1 MSTPLRNDEQGLS
14 RREELTV
21 STAAMADVPWAVAG
35 AAGVVVTG
43 ADLLLHLM
51 GGHVGLTSSLSAG
64 TVALF
69 TVAGGSVVVRRRAS
83 RAARWARTHP
93 WRFAVLPGAATA
105 VIVFVL
111 SVIASSGPLGGAF
124 TALWHGA
131 IAFGLTG
138 GVGATPGSGTG
149 HAESPA
155 RPFTGGPRA
164 PRTPVRT
171 PPGAN
176 PPPPCADADSDASAP
191 AGAPTPTPQLTS
203 CF

>member
-1 MSTPLRNDEQGLS
+1 MSTPLRNDQQGLS

-43 ADLLLHLM
+43 ADLLLHLI
-51 GGHVGLTSSLSAG
+51 GGHLALSSSLSAG

-83 RAARWARTHP
+83 RAARWARSNP
-93 WRFAVLPGAATA
+93 WRFALLPGAATA

-111 SVIASSGPLGGAF
+111 SVIGSSGPLGGAF

-138 GVGATPGSGTG
+138 AIAGSGK
-149 HAESPA
+149 S
-155 RPFTGGPRA
+155 RKNS
-164 PRTPVRT
+164 
-171 PPGAN
+171 GA
-176 PPPPCADADSDASAP
+176 
-191 AGAPTPTPQLTS
+191 GY
-203 CF
+203 

>member
-69 TVAGGSVVVRRRAS
+69 TVAGGSVVVRRPRG
-83 RAARWARTHP
+83 RPARWART
-93 WRFAVLPGAATA
+93 
-105 VIVFVL
+105 
-111 SVIASSGPLGGAF
+111 
-124 TALWHGA
+124 
-131 IAFGLTG
+131 
-138 GVGATPGSGTG
+138 
-149 HAESPA
+149 
-155 RPFTGGPRA
+155 
-164 PRTPVRT
+164 
-171 PPGAN
+171 PPGRFRCL
-176 PPPPCADADSDASAP
+176 PCTP
-191 AGAPTPTPQLTS
+191 A
-203 CF
+203 

>member
-1 MSTPLRNDEQGLS
+1 MSTPLRNDQQSLS

-43 ADLLLHLM
+43 ADMLLHLM
-51 GGHVGLTSSLSAG
+51 GGHLGLSSSLSAG

-83 RAARWARTHP
+83 RAARWARSNP
-93 WRFAVLPGAATA
+93 WRFAFLPGAATA

-111 SVIASSGPLGGAF
+111 SVLVGSSGPLGGAF

-138 GVGATPGSGTG
+138 AVGAIAGSGK
-149 HAESPA
+149 
-155 RPFTGGPRA
+155 
-164 PRTPVRT
+164 
-171 PPGAN
+171 
-176 PPPPCADADSDASAP
+176 SAKNRS
-191 AGAPTPTPQLTS
+191 AGY
-203 CF
+203 

>member
-51 GGHVGLTSSLSAG
+51 GGHLGLSSSLSAG

-83 RAARWARTHP
+83 RAARWARSHP
-93 WRFAVLPGAATA
+93 WRFAFLPGAATA
-105 VIVFVL
+105 IIVFVL
-111 SVIASSGPLGGAF
+111 SVIAAGSPLGGAF

-138 GVGATPGSGTG
+138 AVGAVAGS
-149 HAESPA
+149 
-155 RPFTGGPRA
+155 RK
-164 PRTPVRT
+164 
-171 PPGAN
+171 GAKN
-176 PPPPCADADSDASAP
+176 RSA
-191 AGAPTPTPQLTS
+191 GY
-203 CF
+203 

>member
-51 GGHVGLTSSLSAG
+51 GGHVGLTSSVSRG

-69 TVAGGSVVVRRRAS
+69 TVAGRSVVVRRRAS

-138 GVGATPGSGTG
+138 GVGAIPGGGRGATERRG
-149 HAESPA
+149 RQKQAGA
-155 RPFTGGPRA
+155 RPAQPPAPPR
-164 PRTPVRT
+164 R
-171 PPGAN
+171 GE
-176 PPPPCADADSDASAP
+176 PPPPCGAAP
-191 AGAPTPTPQLTS
+191 RRPGGPPPPPPH
-203 CF
+203 C

>member
-93 WRFAVLPGAATA
+93 WRFARLPGAATA
-105 VIVFVL
+105 VIVFRL
-111 SVIASSGPLGGAF
+111 SVLASSGGLGGAF

-138 GVGATPGSGTG
+138 GGGALARSGTG
-149 HAESPA
+149 
-155 RPFTGGPRA
+155 A
-164 PRTPVRT
+164 PKGTAAPV
-171 PPGAN
+171 A
-176 PPPPCADADSDASAP
+176 AAAAAP
-191 AGAPTPTPQLTS
+191 
-203 CF
+203 

>member
-83 RAARWARTHP
+83 RAARWARAHP
-93 WRFAVLPGAATA
+93 WRFALLPGAATA

-111 SVIASSGPLGGAF
+111 SVLIGSSGPIGGVF

-138 GVGATPGSGTG
+138 GVGAITGSG
-149 HAESPA
+149 
-155 RPFTGGPRA
+155 R
-164 PRTPVRT
+164 
-171 PPGAN
+171 
-176 PPPPCADADSDASAP
+176 SAKTRSS
-191 AGAPTPTPQLTS
+191 GY
-203 CF
+203 

>member
-83 RAARWARTHP
+83 RAARWARTRP
-93 WRFAVLPGAATA
+93 WRFALLPGAATA
-105 VIVFVL
+105 VIVFLL
-111 SVIASSGPLGGAF
+111 SVLASSRPLGGAF

-131 IAFGLTG
+131 IALGLTG
-138 GVGATPGSGTG
+138 GGGALPGGG
-149 HAESPA
+149 
-155 RPFTGGPRA
+155 RGGPQGRA
-164 PRTPVRT
+164 RRQTAA
-171 PPGAN
+171 PPA
-176 PPPPCADADSDASAP
+176 
-191 AGAPTPTPQLTS
+191 
-203 CF
+203 

>member
-1 MSTPLRNDEQGLS
+1 MSTPLPNDQQGLS

-21 STAAMADVPWAVAG
+21 SGAAMADVPWAVAG
-35 AAGVVVTG
+35 AAGVVVAG

-51 GGHVGLTSSLSAG
+51 GGHLGLSSSLSAG

-83 RAARWARTHP
+83 RAARWARSHP
-93 WRFAVLPGAATA
+93 WRFAFLPGAATA

-111 SVIASSGPLGGAF
+111 SVIAGSSPLGGAF

-138 GVGATPGSGTG
+138 GVGAIAGSGKGGKNRRAG
-149 HAESPA
+149 H
-155 RPFTGGPRA
+155 
-164 PRTPVRT
+164 
-171 PPGAN
+171 
-176 PPPPCADADSDASAP
+176 
-191 AGAPTPTPQLTS
+191 
-203 CF
+203 